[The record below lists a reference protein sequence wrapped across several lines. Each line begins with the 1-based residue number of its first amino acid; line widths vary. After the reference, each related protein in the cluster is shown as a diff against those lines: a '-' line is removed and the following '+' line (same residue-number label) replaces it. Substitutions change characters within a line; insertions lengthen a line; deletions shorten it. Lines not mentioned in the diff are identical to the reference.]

1 MNIPLM
7 VVNAIVTVLIYAVLF
22 AVSYGKII
30 QKQKDTDD
38 RMNRMEDWMNDVK
51 KRMEDMTKENNN
63 HFSDVNKCLSR
74 LEGTLE
80 TFIKMQVLKE
90 EMK

>member
-63 HFSDVNKCLSR
+63 HFSEVNKCLSK

>member
-51 KRMEDMTKENNN
+51 KRMEDMTKENNC
-63 HFSDVNKCLSR
+63 HFSDVNKTLAR
-74 LEGTLE
+74 MEGTQE
-80 TFIKMQVLKE
+80 TFIKMMVLKE